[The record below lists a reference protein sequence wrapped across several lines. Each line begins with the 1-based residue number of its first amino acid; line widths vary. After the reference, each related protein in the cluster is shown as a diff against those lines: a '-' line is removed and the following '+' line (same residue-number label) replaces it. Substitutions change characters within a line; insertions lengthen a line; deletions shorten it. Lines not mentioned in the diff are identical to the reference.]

1 MLLVG
6 HVPDDVN
13 FFMVQSIQVIFLLL
27 CSLLVYYIVELLHFG
42 KLFLELLI
50 FLLEESKGSLE
61 IVHSNNNDVL
71 TAW

>member
-1 MLLVG
+1 LLVG
-6 HVPDDVN
+6 HVPDDFN

-50 FLLEESKGSLE
+50 FLLEEGEGGLKV
-61 IVHSNNNDVL
+61 VHSNNNDVMA
-71 TAW
+71 AW